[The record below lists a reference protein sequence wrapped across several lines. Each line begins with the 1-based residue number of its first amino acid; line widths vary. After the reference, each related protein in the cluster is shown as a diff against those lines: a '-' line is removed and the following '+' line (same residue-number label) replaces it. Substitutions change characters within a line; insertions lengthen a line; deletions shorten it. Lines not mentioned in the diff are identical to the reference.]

1 MRAVRG
7 SADRPGD
14 GGERRGV
21 RGREGRLDARWEG
34 GGGGNGGRRGWRKAG
49 MTRDR
54 REGWAGGKGRL
65 VMWVGGGEGRRE
77 RKGGREE
84 SERGS
89 VGRWW
94 GCAGGREVEGDSDVG
109 GNALGPCRRG
119 AGSAPLVRQ
128 ARRFDAAIPLPLDP
142 AATPRFPLPLPP
154 AATPPPPEFSDSSSS
169 PATPRR
175 PSTHNRFRAGL
186 AAVGRC
192 RQEPFARPAPRP
204 NPALIS
210 APGVGPAARAVKRGT
225 AVCADW
231 ESAARRARG
240 ERIDG
245 MATTTPEIRNRAR

>member
-1 MRAVRG
+1 MRALRG

-14 GGERRGV
+14 GERREARGERRG
-21 RGREGRLDARWEG
+21 DARGGWTLAG
-34 GGGGNGGRRGWRKAG
+34 RGGGGNGGRRGWRKAG

-54 REGWAGGKGRL
+54 RGGWAGGKGRL
-65 VMWVGGGEGRRE
+65 VMWVGGEGRRE

-175 PSTHNRFRAGL
+175 PSTHNRFRAGSDWQPSGG
-186 AAVGRC
+186 AGRS
-192 RQEPFARPAPRP
+192 PSLARPRARIPPR
-204 NPALIS
+204 S
-210 APGVGPAARAVKRGT
+210 AHRGSARRPELSSVGPQFVQTGR
-225 AVCADW
+225 
-231 ESAARRARG
+231 ARRGGHA
-240 ERIDG
+240 
-245 MATTTPEIRNRAR
+245 ASA